1 MNSLNDIER
10 LITSEFPNGIKDG
23 ISAED
28 VVGFVKKKF
37 PWEFSD
43 WAASQ
48 RKALSELLKIDKKMM
63 YVTEELKNKNNQ
75 PMKEM
80 LRNGSAPEALLLCLC
95 IEQEKW

>member
-1 MNSLNDIER
+1 
-10 LITSEFPNGIKDG
+10 
-23 ISAED
+23 
-28 VVGFVKKKF
+28 
-37 PWEFSD
+37 
-43 WAASQ
+43 
-48 RKALSELLKIDKKMM
+48 LKIDKKMM

>member
-37 PWEFSD
+37 P
-43 WAASQ
+43 
-48 RKALSELLKIDKKMM
+48 
-63 YVTEELKNKNNQ
+63 
-75 PMKEM
+75 
-80 LRNGSAPEALLLCLC
+80 
-95 IEQEKW
+95 